1 MAKTFA
7 NAKTTPA
14 KTAPKA
20 APAKEVPAE
29 KTEYVPKE
37 NEFGAFKEITGKT
50 SGKSFQAIEVAQD
63 ITLKKGQLV
72 VFQSLGD
79 ELNWLSENGHISA
92 EEAERRNEVL
102 GKWLIGKFRVLP
114 AREA

>member
-1 MAKTFA
+1 MAKSFA
-7 NAKTTPA
+7 NAKATTAA
-14 KTAPKA
+14 KPAPKA
-20 APAKEVPAE
+20 APAQAATE

-79 ELNWLSENGHISA
+79 ELSWLSENGHISA

-114 AREA
+114 ARD